1 MSVRSGAASQVMER
15 AADAG
20 GGRPPAMNVRSGA
33 ALQGMERA
41 AGAGGGR
48 PGAMSVRSGATARP
62 GKKTRWARALP
73 AGLLAAAFLAAGCA
87 PSGET
92 GSGPPPAAAGNAA
105 DPAPAPLVLPGLA
118 GLDPAVQDQI
128 RARHAALLAAGSGAS
143 AAALADA
150 YGALGLVLQAAGFHA
165 AAEDAYLHAQARAPD
180 AARWPYYL
188 AHLYQLTGER
198 GRALEHFRRV
208 VDLDPENL
216 PALVW
221 LGEMHL
227 DQGRPAAAERVLD
240 RALALQPA
248 SAAVLAGLGR
258 AALARGEA
266 ARAVTYLERAL
277 AVDPAATSL
286 HYSLGMAYRDLG
298 RLERAEQYLRRRGG
312 GAPALPDPLLQE
324 STGLLDSALAHERRG
339 SRALSAGRHD
349 EAAAAFRAG
358 LALRPDDPTLRHR
371 LGVALSMAGDVR
383 GAAAQFEAA
392 LAEAP
397 DLADAHFSL
406 GELLVREG
414 RHGAALA
421 HYRSAVASRPAYVD
435 ARMGLADTLSLAGR
449 LADAEAEFERAAEI
463 DPAADQAWMG
473 RGVALIQLGRH
484 REARDWLGRAQ
495 LVHPGHPLLTN
506 LLLRVL
512 AAAPD
517 AAVRDGERALALL
530 NERLRGDTSIET
542 YETAAMVFAEVGR
555 FDEAATW
562 QRRAIAAAQEA
573 GQAPRARGLAANLT
587 RYEQG
592 RPSRSPL

>member
-1 MSVRSGAASQVMER
+1 MLVLPASVRSIAR
-15 AADAG
+15 AA
-20 GGRPPAMNVRSGA
+20 
-33 ALQGMERA
+33 
-41 AGAGGGR
+41 
-48 PGAMSVRSGATARP
+48 
-62 GKKTRWARALP
+62 P
-73 AGLLAAAFLAAGCA
+73 AGLLAAAFLAAAGCA
-87 PSGET
+87 RSDEA
-92 GSGPPPAAAGNAA
+92 GSGPPPAGAGNAA
-105 DPAPAPLVLPGLA
+105 ETAPAPLVLPGLA
-118 GLDPAVQDQI
+118 GLDPAVQDQV
-128 RARHAALLAAGSGAS
+128 RARHAAVLAAAGSGAPP
-143 AAALADA
+143 AALADA
-150 YGALGLVLQAAGFHA
+150 YGGLGLVLQAAGFHA
-165 AAEDAYLHAQARAPD
+165 AAEDAYRRAQARAPNE
-180 AARWPYYL
+180 ARWPYFL

-198 GRALEHFRRV
+198 GQALEHFRRV
-208 VDLDPENL
+208 VDLDPRNL

-227 DQGRPAAAERVLD
+227 DQGQPAAAERVLE
-240 RALALQPA
+240 RAAALQPA
-248 SAAVLAGLGR
+248 SPAVLAGLGR
-258 AALARGEA
+258 AALARGDA

-277 AVDPAATSL
+277 AVDPGATSL

-298 RLERAEQYLRRRGG
+298 RLERAEEYLRRRGG

-339 SRALSAGRHD
+339 SRALAAGRHG

-371 LGVALSMAGDVR
+371 LGVALDMAGDVR

-392 LAEAP
+392 LAAAP
-397 DLADAHFSL
+397 DFADAHFSL
-406 GELLVREG
+406 GELLARAG
-414 RHGAALA
+414 RHDEAIARYEAAA
-421 HYRSAVASRPAYVD
+421 RNRSGYVD

-449 LADAEAEFERAAEI
+449 LADAAAEFERVAGI

-484 REARDWLGRAQ
+484 REARDWLTRAQ

-517 AAVRDGERALALL
+517 AEARDGQRALALL

-555 FDEAATW
+555 FDEALTW
-562 QRRAIAAAQEA
+562 QRRAVAAARQA
-573 GQAPRARGLAANLT
+573 GQEPRARGLAANLA